1 MDINDTAKIDT
12 GANGVSNIALRQ
24 RDTDSG
30 SAVGVSGAV
39 SDGYDWWRKSLAGH
53 GPKIIEDEPHNGFYR
68 MRAHRNG
75 PWLPVAI
82 FVKKGGQQI
91 ARVAGGVRKPE
102 DVWTYCAGNPVS
114 QADAKYA
121 FEHGEWP
128 GDAPTI
134 GDNAEKAG
142 VGPLELLLDYM
153 ETARSW
159 FSKVGK
165 IADQKA
171 VDQAA
176 NYAAEL
182 ARLKSNADKERDSLV
197 RPHLEAQRDI
207 NGQYKPSIDDADKL
221 IKDIK
226 RSCDAYLIA
235 EKRRLEEEARAK
247 YAAEQ
252 KAAEEERKRIE
263 AERAKQMR
271 DDPIAA
277 LTSPEPELPM
287 APPPPEP
294 VKVHAGGQRGRRMGL
309 RKETV
314 YSVDDF
320 DKVYAWAK
328 DNPKVHEAVEKVAI
342 QAAKAGVD
350 VPGISKSEVEKAP

>member
-1 MDINDTAKIDT
+1 MDTNAETKT
-12 GANGVSNIALRQ
+12 NSGANGVSNIALRQ

-197 RPHLEAQRDI
+197 RPHLDAQRDI
-207 NGQYKPSIDDADKL
+207 NGQYKPPIDDADKL

-226 RSCDAYLIA
+226 RACDAFLVA
-235 EKRRLEEEARAK
+235 EKRRLEDEARAK
-247 YAAEQ
+247 YEAKL
-252 KAAEEERKRIE
+252 KAAEAERARIE
-263 AERAKQMR
+263 AEREKQMR

-277 LTSPEPELPM
+277 LTSPEPEFPV
-287 APPPPEP
+287 APLPPEP
-294 VKVHAGGQRGRRMGL
+294 IKVQAGGQRGRRMGL
-309 RKETV
+309 RKVTE
-314 YSVDDF
+314 YSVADF

-328 DNPKVHEAVEKVAI
+328 DNPRVRDVVEKVAI
-342 QAAKAGVD
+342 QAAKAGVA
-350 VPGISKSEVEKAP
+350 VPGIKAEEVEKAA

>member
-1 MDINDTAKIDT
+1 MDKNAETKTNT

-197 RPHLEAQRDI
+197 RPHLDAQRDI
-207 NGQYKPSIDDADKL
+207 NGQYKPPIDDADKL

-226 RSCDAYLIA
+226 RACDAFLVA
-235 EKRRLEEEARAK
+235 EKRRLEDEARAK
-247 YAAEQ
+247 YEAKL
-252 KAAEEERKRIE
+252 KAAEAERARIE
-263 AERAKQMR
+263 AEREKQMR

-277 LTSPEPELPM
+277 LTSPEPEFPV
-287 APPPPEP
+287 APLPPEP
-294 VKVHAGGQRGRRMGL
+294 IKVQAGGQRGRRMGL
-309 RKETV
+309 RKVTE
-314 YSVDDF
+314 YSVADF

-328 DNPKVHEAVEKVAI
+328 DNPRVRDVVEKVAI
-342 QAAKAGVD
+342 QAAKAGVA
-350 VPGISKSEVEKAP
+350 VPGIKAEEVEKAA

>member
-1 MDINDTAKIDT
+1 MDTNAETKT
-12 GANGVSNIALRQ
+12 NSGANGVSNIALRQ

-142 VGPLELLLDYM
+142 VGPLELLLDYV

-197 RPHLEAQRDI
+197 RPHLDAQRDI
-207 NGQYKPSIDDADKL
+207 NGQYKPPIDDADKL

-226 RSCDAYLIA
+226 RACDAFLVA
-235 EKRRLEEEARAK
+235 EKRRLEDEARAK
-247 YAAEQ
+247 YEAKL
-252 KAAEEERKRIE
+252 KAAEAERARIE
-263 AERAKQMR
+263 AEREKQMR

-277 LTSPEPELPM
+277 LTSPEPEFPV
-287 APPPPEP
+287 APLPPEP
-294 VKVHAGGQRGRRMGL
+294 IKVQAGGQRGRRMGL
-309 RKETV
+309 RKVTE
-314 YSVDDF
+314 YSVADF

-328 DNPKVHEAVEKVAI
+328 DNPRVRDVVEKVAI
-342 QAAKAGVD
+342 QAAKAGVA
-350 VPGISKSEVEKAP
+350 VPGIKAEEVEKAA

>member
-1 MDINDTAKIDT
+1 MDTNAETKT
-12 GANGVSNIALRQ
+12 NSGANGVSNIALRQ

-197 RPHLEAQRDI
+197 RPHLDAQRDI
-207 NGQYKPSIDDADKL
+207 NGQYKPPIDDADKL

-226 RSCDAYLIA
+226 RACDAFLVA
-235 EKRRLEEEARAK
+235 EKRRLEDEARAK
-247 YAAEQ
+247 YEAKL
-252 KAAEEERKRIE
+252 KAAEAERARIE
-263 AERAKQMR
+263 AEREKQMR
-271 DDPIAA
+271 DNPIAA
-277 LTSPEPELPM
+277 LTSPEPEFPV
-287 APPPPEP
+287 APLPPEP
-294 VKVHAGGQRGRRMGL
+294 IKVQAGGQRGRRMGL
-309 RKETV
+309 RKVTE
-314 YSVDDF
+314 YSVADF

-328 DNPKVHEAVEKVAI
+328 DNPRVRDVVEKVAI
-342 QAAKAGVD
+342 QAAKAGVA
-350 VPGISKSEVEKAP
+350 VPGIKAEEVEKAA